1 MDTPAA
7 LDALVQRLQAAP
19 AFAMEAHA
27 SAPRAMEATLTGIA
41 FAVEEGE
48 GCYVPTGHAGEA
60 AERQLSPQDV
70 IQALTPVL
78 RDKPVTG
85 HNLNFSLTLL
95 SNYGLPPTS
104 VSVAFDTMIAAH
116 LHGEKALALKPLVF
130 NRLNIE
136 IPALSDLVGS
146 GRNQRTFDAVPIAD
160 AAAYAAAT
168 ADVTLRLANA
178 LADDLSSDNL
188 TTYHDRHAMP
198 IVPVLAQMQTHG
210 IAVDT
215 GILAELDEET
225 TGEIAVEERAAYEAV
240 GHEFNINSPSQLG
253 DLLFKDLKLPAGR
266 RTQSGYSTDA
276 SILEGLRYH
285 HPVIGHVLRYRELS
299 KLKST
304 YIDTLPQQ
312 VNPRTHRI
320 HTTYNQAGS
329 ATGRLASSDPNL
341 QNIPIRTPLG
351 LRVRE
356 AFIAEQRPEWILMSA
371 DYSQI
376 DLRVLAHLSQDPE
389 LMAAF
394 DRDEDI
400 HSSTAAR
407 IYDVPLDEVSR
418 DMRRLAKVMNFGVA
432 YGLSAFG
439 ISQQTEMTRE
449 EGAAFIDSYFTSYP
463 TVRSFLDETVENAK
477 QNGYAETLLGRRRYI
492 PELRSPHYPVRQAGE
507 RIALNMPVQGTS
519 ADVINEAMVAIQKRL
534 EADGFRS
541 RMLLQVHDELVFELP
556 NEEDQ
561 PLQAMLNEVMPNA
574 IRMSVPIKID
584 IKTGTNWASMTYA
597 E

>member
-1 MDTPAA
+1 
-7 LDALVQRLQAAP
+7 
-19 AFAMEAHA
+19 
-27 SAPRAMEATLTGIA
+27 
-41 FAVEEGE
+41 
-48 GCYVPTGHAGEA
+48 
-60 AERQLSPQDV
+60 
-70 IQALTPVL
+70 
-78 RDKPVTG
+78 
-85 HNLNFSLTLL
+85 
-95 SNYGLPPTS
+95 
-104 VSVAFDTMIAAH
+104 
-116 LHGEKALALKPLVF
+116 
-130 NRLNIE
+130 
-136 IPALSDLVGS
+136 
-146 GRNQRTFDAVPIAD
+146 
-160 AAAYAAAT
+160 
-168 ADVTLRLANA
+168 
-178 LADDLSSDNL
+178 
-188 TTYHDRHAMP
+188 
-198 IVPVLAQMQTHG
+198 
-210 IAVDT
+210 
-215 GILAELDEET
+215 
-225 TGEIAVEERAAYEAV
+225 
-240 GHEFNINSPSQLG
+240 
-253 DLLFKDLKLPAGR
+253 
-266 RTQSGYSTDA
+266 
-276 SILEGLRYH
+276 
-285 HPVIGHVLRYRELS
+285 
-299 KLKST
+299 
-304 YIDTLPQQ
+304 
-312 VNPRTHRI
+312 
-320 HTTYNQAGS
+320 
-329 ATGRLASSDPNL
+329 
-341 QNIPIRTPLG
+341 
-351 LRVRE
+351 
-356 AFIAEQRPEWILMSA
+356 MSA

-407 IYDVPLDEVSR
+407 IYGVPLNEVSR

-574 IRMSVPIKID
+574 LKMSVPIKID
-584 IKTGTNWASMTYA
+584 IKTGTNWALMTYA

>member
-1 MDTPAA
+1 MT
-7 LDALVQRLQAAP
+7 
-19 AFAMEAHA
+19 
-27 SAPRAMEATLTGIA
+27 I
-41 FAVEEGE
+41 
-48 GCYVPTGHAGEA
+48 
-60 AERQLSPQDV
+60 
-70 IQALTPVL
+70 I
-78 RDKPVTG
+78 
-85 HNLNFSLTLL
+85 
-95 SNYGLPPTS
+95 
-104 VSVAFDTMIAAH
+104 
-116 LHGEKALALKPLVF
+116 
-130 NRLNIE
+130 
-136 IPALSDLVGS
+136 
-146 GRNQRTFDAVPIAD
+146 
-160 AAAYAAAT
+160 
-168 ADVTLRLANA
+168 
-178 LADDLSSDNL
+178 
-188 TTYHDRHAMP
+188 
-198 IVPVLAQMQTHG
+198 
-210 IAVDT
+210 
-215 GILAELDEET
+215 
-225 TGEIAVEERAAYEAV
+225 
-240 GHEFNINSPSQLG
+240 
-253 DLLFKDLKLPAGR
+253 
-266 RTQSGYSTDA
+266 
-276 SILEGLRYH
+276 
-285 HPVIGHVLRYRELS
+285 PVIGHVLRYRELT

-304 YIDTLPQQ
+304 YVDTLPLQ
-312 VNPRTHRI
+312 VNPRTGRI

-329 ATGRLASSDPNL
+329 ATGRLASTDPNL

-394 DRDEDI
+394 ERDEDI

-407 IYDVPLDEVSR
+407 IYGVPLDEVSR

-449 EGAAFIDSYFTSYP
+449 EGAAFIDSYFASYP

-534 EADGFRS
+534 ETDGFRS